1 MLSYEQVK
9 KHMDFWKEY
18 KDKQDK
24 WDEALN
30 KYNKDFL
37 ELAGMTM
44 PFTEQIEI
52 LLAESMADNREEKI
66 VLEEI
71 TWWIYE
77 TDFGRKKDM
86 TKVFI
91 PIPGKKKEKTVF
103 LTDTKQFY
111 LYLVSF
117 IEERLKW

>member
-1 MLSYEQVK
+1 MLSYEQFK
-9 KHMDFWKEY
+9 KHMDFLKEY

-24 WDEALN
+24 LDEALN

-117 IEERLKW
+117 IEERLK

>member
-1 MLSYEQVK
+1 MLSYEQFK
-9 KHMDFWKEY
+9 KHMDFLKEY

-24 WDEALN
+24 LDEALN

-52 LLAESMADNREEKI
+52 LLAESMSDSREEKI

-86 TKVFI
+86 AKVFI

-117 IEERLKW
+117 IEERLK

>member
-1 MLSYEQVK
+1 MLSYEQFK
-9 KHMDFWKEY
+9 KHMDFLKEY

-24 WDEALN
+24 LDEALN

-86 TKVFI
+86 TKVFR

-117 IEERLKW
+117 IEERLK

>member
-1 MLSYEQVK
+1 MLSYEQFK
-9 KHMDFWKEY
+9 KHMDFLRDY
-18 KDKQDK
+18 SDKQDK
-24 WDEALN
+24 LDEALN

-37 ELAGMTM
+37 ELSGMTM

-52 LLAESMADNREEKI
+52 LLAESMADNIEEKI

-86 TKVFI
+86 AKVFI

-103 LTDTKQFY
+103 LTDTKKFY
-111 LYLVSF
+111 LYLVRC
-117 IEERLKW
+117 IEERTIC